1 MERFFSGDNPVI
13 GFLNDVVDLI
23 ILELVWFVLCIP
35 VFTVGASTSAFY
47 YAVNKVI
54 RKKKGQVL
62 PEFWR
67 AFKEGF
73 KNSSVIW
80 LIVAAIE
87 LVCGYGM
94 LCTLPALSSGTP
106 VGFSSLLFLLVA
118 VFTFF
123 YFMTACAVTA
133 RFSNKAL
140 STVRNALVIM
150 FANPQIM
157 IFQLLM
163 SVVMGIIFTFLTVSA
178 VFIPMTYIVVLTF
191 ILEPVFFRYMTPEE
205 QLAEKEDERYADN

>member
-80 LIVAAIE
+80 LIVAE
-87 LVCGYGM
+87 GCEFENLQC
-94 LCTLPALSSGTP
+94 SGEI
-106 VGFSSLLFLLVA
+106 VDEEGK
-118 VFTFF
+118 
-123 YFMTACAVTA
+123 AVTVKGA
-133 RFSNKAL
+133 DGTVYLEGESGITVTVGTFSDVL
-140 STVRNALVIM
+140 S
-150 FANPQIM
+150 
-157 IFQLLM
+157 
-163 SVVMGIIFTFLTVSA
+163 
-178 VFIPMTYIVVLTF
+178 Y
-191 ILEPVFFRYMTPEE
+191 
-205 QLAEKEDERYADN
+205 